1 MEPDERARQTS
12 ALAADLACALEAY
25 GFDCRGIGLL
35 APASELV
42 DKGWTTSP
50 PAKID
55 ARLRPRRGE
64 AARVTVAAFC
74 LAAEI
79 EPRALSF
86 DEPGYPPMRYNP
98 LRIDIIRALYA
109 DGTPVY
115 EIAELVHRSQ
125 RWVYNVLKDRRR
137 A

>member
-74 LAAEI
+74 LAAGI
-79 EPRALSF
+79 KPDALSY
-86 DEPGYPPMRYNP
+86 DQPGYPPMRYNP